1 MLGEGRLLAD
11 FEKQVIGMKPGESRT
26 FELTFP
32 EDYHG
37 KEVAGKD
44 ARFDVTLKQVAEPV
58 LPEVDAEFAKAL
70 GIADGD
76 MAKMRADVRRNLE
89 REVRRRRERASRIR

>member
-1 MLGEGRLLAD
+1 
-11 FEKQVIGMKPGESRT
+11 MKSRE

-37 KEVAGKD
+37 KEVAGKV
-44 ARFDVTLKQVAEPV
+44 ARFNVSLKQVTEPV

-76 MAKMRADVRRNLE
+76 IAKMRADVSANLE
-89 REVRRRRERASRIR
+89 REVRRRTQTRVKDQVMKGCSRPGR